1 MLGGQDADSLS
12 YTAVYIIA
20 FIPIVTCQEKI
31 REKTDRSD
39 QPFSSNKIKSSAG
52 LPVCTL
58 HSVVGN
64 DLSEP
69 DTFILQGQ
77 REVHERKHKEGN
89 TPNFQHELN
98 VWSDTVSPAHSV
110 HPAEILN

>member
-1 MLGGQDADSLS
+1 MSVS
-12 YTAVYIIA
+12 
-20 FIPIVTCQEKI
+20 
-31 REKTDRSD
+31 
-39 QPFSSNKIKSSAG
+39 
-52 LPVCTL
+52 

-89 TPNFQHELN
+89 TPTWIEH
-98 VWSDTVSPAHSV
+98 WTHR
-110 HPAEILN
+110 